1 MPIDPYSDVIRLTTD
16 ELRVGSFYSFR
27 VVVVVDMSEAQSEDG
42 REEASETR
50 IRSYI
55 SVS

>member
-27 VVVVVDMSEAQSEDG
+27 VVVVDMSEAQSEDG

-50 IRSYI
+50 RSYI